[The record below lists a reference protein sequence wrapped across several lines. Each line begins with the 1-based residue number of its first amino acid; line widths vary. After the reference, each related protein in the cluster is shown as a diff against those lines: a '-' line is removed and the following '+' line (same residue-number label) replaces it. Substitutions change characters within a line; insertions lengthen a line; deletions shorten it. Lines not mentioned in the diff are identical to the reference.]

1 MFIYSLLLTGKL
13 MLVDLQG
20 WLPREGRGVVYLTD
34 PQFHTNNPTS
44 LSSCDMGQRGM
55 QAFWESVHPRCNAIC
70 HALGLKRPEDEAA
83 RCCEKHGECTR
94 L

>member
-1 MFIYSLLLTGKL
+1 

-44 LSSCDMGQRGM
+44 LSSCDMGQQGM
-55 QAFWESVHPRCNAIC
+55 QAFWESVHPQCNVIC
-70 HALGLKRPEDEAA
+70 QALGLKRPEDAA
-83 RCCEKHGECTR
+83 RCCDEKDEDCTR